1 MEDENRRRKHCADN
15 NGATPE
21 SVKGPSDQILAQKYK
36 KLKIE
41 YQKKEKKVNDMKR
54 YLQVLPTRDEFAK
67 LKEEKQQLKGS
78 VLK

>member
-1 MEDENRRRKHCADN
+1 MMQEMMHK
-15 NGATPE
+15 NGATSIKNGASPD
-21 SVKGPSDQILAQKYK
+21 VKGPSDQILAQKYK

-67 LKEEKQQLKGS
+67 LKEDKQKLKGS